1 MSVLTCDDP
10 AARLELRRLRHALA
24 SLDPQF
30 RRDLRRVAA
39 DPSRVGAAGLTA
51 GVYAIVRSPEWLG
64 RWACPTACVLLL
76 RGETTWP
83 ALKAYQATCFDGLRE
98 TSTWNDWR
106 GSAAAIEDFH
116 DALDEFADA
125 LGWARPGRGPQP
137 DDRQAVASALRA
149 LLLRLL
155 DEIDG
160 RRPS

>member
-10 AARLELRRLRHALA
+10 AARLELGRLRHALVA
-24 SLDPQF
+24 LDPRF
-30 RRDLRRVAA
+30 RRDLRTVAA

-64 RWACPTACVLLL
+64 RWACPTTAVLLL

-83 ALKAYQATCFDGLRE
+83 ALKAYQATCFDALRE
-98 TSTWNDWR
+98 TSTLNDWR
-106 GSAAAIEDFH
+106 SSAAAIEDFH
-116 DALDEFADA
+116 DALDQFADA

-137 DDRQAVASALRA
+137 GELHAVAAALRG
-149 LLLRLL
+149 LLLRLV

-160 RRPS
+160 GRSS